1 MSLSN
6 WKRLAQKRTE
16 TGRMKNQLYDEITE
30 AKIKSKTSD
39 ARITKSFRL
48 DEIKE
53 GLRAQKPKNR
63 PQGPQM
69 RIRPA
74 PAGKPDEIDYAPE
87 VDPYEDMDV
96 EGLLDLQDYVA
107 PQAEKQIAKIPKGPP
122 GTAGPPPK
130 YEMDPSFW
138 NLEEGDES
146 LPPEY
151 YFVEDEKGEG
161 PLAIEAPPDED
172 DDDDEDLDIGD
183 INRILDSADLP
194 NYNDVEMTLA
204 QPEMTALKRSKYLE
218 KNIKKANS
226 EISSITSKFKTNT
239 SKRLNQAIKNN
250 APRDVIEKLKREKDM
265 THKLADTRL
274 KPIQEYR
281 DYLKVQKKKS
291 TKGSG
296 VRGGLRTG
304 KTGRGVYFYN
314 DAQELLK
321 KLTLIIGEME
331 AGNTSVKMRNMGQ
344 TILDTLLRTKSINK
358 SQYQKLVKKY
368 FGV

>member
-48 DEIKE
+48 DEIIE
-53 GLRAQKPKNR
+53 GLKTQKPKNR
-63 PQGPQM
+63 PQK
-69 RIRPA
+69 RIH

-107 PQAEKQIAKIPKGPP
+107 PQEEKQIPEGL
-122 GTAGPPPK
+122 PPK

-151 YFVEDEKGEG
+151 SFVEKE
-161 PLAIEAPPDED
+161 PLAIEPPP
-172 DDDDEDLDIGD
+172 DDEDLDRGD
-183 INRILDSADLP
+183 INRILDSANLP
-194 NYNDVEMTLA
+194 NYDDIEMRLS
-204 QPEMTALKRSKYLE
+204 QPEMTPLKRSIYLE
-218 KNIKKANS
+218 SNIKKANS
-226 EISSITSKFKTNT
+226 EISSITSSFKTNT
-239 SKRLNQAIKNN
+239 TNRLKHAIKKGL
-250 APRDVIEKLKREKDM
+250 PKDVIEKLQKEKDM
-265 THKLADTRL
+265 AHKFADTRL

-296 VRGGLRTG
+296 LR
-304 KTGRGVYFYN
+304 TGRGVYFYN
-314 DAQELLK
+314 DAKELLK

>member
-39 ARITKSFRL
+39 QRITKSFRL
-48 DEIKE
+48 DEIIE
-53 GLRAQKPKNR
+53 GLKTQKPKNR
-63 PQGPQM
+63 PQI

-74 PAGKPDEIDYAPE
+74 PAQGKPDEIDYAPE

-107 PQAEKQIAKIPKGPP
+107 PQAEKQIAKMPE
-122 GTAGPPPK
+122 GPPPK
-130 YEMDPSFW
+130 YEMEPSFW
-138 NLEEGDES
+138 NLEGDES

-151 YFVEDEKGEG
+151 SAIEEE
-161 PLAIEAPPDED
+161 PSAIEAPREEFEGEEDER
-172 DDDDEDLDIGD
+172 EA
-183 INRILDSADLP
+183 NKILDHLELP
-194 NYNDVEMTLA
+194 NYDDVELRLA
-204 QPEMTALKRSKYLE
+204 QPEMTATKQRNYLD
-218 KNIKKANS
+218 KVIKDAERRRRQEIAFKANA
-226 EISSITSKFKTNT
+226 TRKFKKGEIDAAERDRIHQN
-239 SKRLNQAIKNN
+239 SDRFRGELNDYIK
-250 APRDVIEKLKREKDM
+250 
-265 THKLADTRL
+265 
-274 KPIQEYR
+274 QYR
-281 DYLKVQKKKS
+281 FKSKS
-291 TKGSG
+291 TKGYGTKRGRG
-296 VRGGLRTG
+296 VS
-304 KTGRGVYFYN
+304 TGRGISGSGVYFYN
-314 DAQELLK
+314 DAKELLK

>member
-39 ARITKSFRL
+39 QRITKSFRL
-48 DEIKE
+48 DEIID
-53 GLRAQKPKNR
+53 GLKAQKPKNR
-63 PQGPQM
+63 PQGP
-69 RIRPA
+69 RIR

-107 PQAEKQIAKIPKGPP
+107 PQAEKQIAGPS
-122 GTAGPPPK
+122 PK

-151 YFVEDEKGEG
+151 SFVEKG
-161 PLAIEAPPDED
+161 PLAIEPPPD
-172 DDDDEDLDIGD
+172 DDDDLDRGD
-183 INRILDSADLP
+183 INRILDETGLP
-194 NYNDVEMTLA
+194 NYDDVEMRLS
-204 QPEMTALKRSKYLE
+204 QPEMTPVKRSNYLE
-218 KNIKKANS
+218 SNIKKANS
-226 EISSITSKFKTNT
+226 EISSITSTFKTNT

-250 APRDVIEKLKREKDM
+250 APRDVIEKLEREKDM
-265 THKLADTRL
+265 AHKFADTRL

-304 KTGRGVYFYN
+304 RGVYFYN
-314 DAQELLK
+314 DAEELLK

-344 TILDTLLRTKSINK
+344 TILDTLLRAKDINK

>member
-30 AKIKSKTSD
+30 DKIKSKTSD

-48 DEIKE
+48 DEIIE

-63 PQGPQM
+63 PQM

-74 PAGKPDEIDYAPE
+74 GKAEEEIDYAPE

-96 EGLLDLQDYVA
+96 EGLINLKDYVA
-107 PQAEKQIAKIPKGPP
+107 PQTEKQIAKMPE
-122 GTAGPPPK
+122 GPPPK
-130 YEMDPSFW
+130 YEMEPSFW
-138 NLEEGDES
+138 NLEGDES

-151 YFVEDEKGEG
+151 SAIEEE
-161 PLAIEAPPDED
+161 PSAIEAPRE
-172 DDDDEDLDIGD
+172 EREA
-183 INRILDSADLP
+183 NKILDHLELP
-194 NYNDVEMTLA
+194 NYDDVELRLTE
-204 QPEMTALKRSKYLE
+204 PEMTATKQRNYLDKVVKDAE
-218 KNIKKANS
+218 RRRRQVIAFKANATKKFNKG
-226 EISSITSKFKTNT
+226 EIDAAERDRIHQNSDRFRGELNDYIKRYRFK
-239 SKRLNQAIKNN
+239 S
-250 APRDVIEKLKREKDM
+250 
-265 THKLADTRL
+265 
-274 KPIQEYR
+274 
-281 DYLKVQKKKS
+281 KS
-291 TKGSG
+291 TKGYGTKRGRGVSG
-296 VRGGLRTG
+296 S
-304 KTGRGVYFYN
+304 GVYFYN
-314 DAQELLK
+314 DAKELLK

>member
-30 AKIKSKTSD
+30 EKIKSKTSD
-39 ARITKSFRL
+39 QRITKSFRL
-48 DEIKE
+48 DEIIE

-63 PQGPQM
+63 PQM

-74 PAGKPDEIDYAPE
+74 PAQGKPDEIDYAPE

-107 PQAEKQIAKIPKGPP
+107 PGTEKQIAKMPE
-122 GTAGPPPK
+122 GPPPK
-130 YEMDPSFW
+130 YEMEPSFW
-138 NLEEGDES
+138 NLEGDES

-151 YFVEDEKGEG
+151 SAIEEE
-161 PLAIEAPPDED
+161 PSAIEAPREEFEGEEDER
-172 DDDDEDLDIGD
+172 EA
-183 INRILDSADLP
+183 NKILDHLELP
-194 NYNDVEMTLA
+194 NYDDVELRLA
-204 QPEMTALKRSKYLE
+204 EPEMTATKQRNYLDKVVKDAE
-218 KNIKKANS
+218 RRRRQVIAFKANATKKFNKG
-226 EISSITSKFKTNT
+226 EIDAAERDRIHQNSDRF
-239 SKRLNQAIKNN
+239 RGELNDYIK
-250 APRDVIEKLKREKDM
+250 
-265 THKLADTRL
+265 
-274 KPIQEYR
+274 QYR
-281 DYLKVQKKKS
+281 YKSKS
-291 TKGSG
+291 TKGYGTKRGRG
-296 VRGGLRTG
+296 VS
-304 KTGRGVYFYN
+304 TGRGVSGSGVYFYN
-314 DAQELLK
+314 DAKELLK

-368 FGV
+368 FGVN

>member
-39 ARITKSFRL
+39 QRITKSFRL
-48 DEIKE
+48 DEIID
-53 GLRAQKPKNR
+53 GLKAQKPKNR
-63 PQGPQM
+63 PQK

-74 PAGKPDEIDYAPE
+74 APGKAEEEIDYAPE

-107 PQAEKQIAKIPKGPP
+107 PQEEKQIPEGL
-122 GTAGPPPK
+122 PPK

-138 NLEEGDES
+138 NLEGDES

-151 YFVEDEKGEG
+151 SAIEEE
-161 PLAIEAPPDED
+161 PSAIEAPRE
-172 DDDDEDLDIGD
+172 EREA
-183 INRILDSADLP
+183 NKILDHLELP
-194 NYNDVEMTLA
+194 NYDDVELRLA
-204 QPEMTALKRSKYLE
+204 EPEMTATKQRNYLDKVVKDAE
-218 KNIKKANS
+218 RRRRQVIAFKGNATKKFNKGEIDTAERDRIHQNSDRFRGELNDYIKQYR
-226 EISSITSKFKTNT
+226 FK
-239 SKRLNQAIKNN
+239 S
-250 APRDVIEKLKREKDM
+250 
-265 THKLADTRL
+265 
-274 KPIQEYR
+274 
-281 DYLKVQKKKS
+281 KS
-291 TKGSG
+291 TKGYGTKRGRGVSG
-296 VRGGLRTG
+296 S
-304 KTGRGVYFYN
+304 GVYFYN
-314 DAQELLK
+314 DAKELLK

-331 AGNTSVKMRNMGQ
+331 AGNTSVKMRNMGR
-344 TILDTLLRTKSINK
+344 TILDTLLRTKSITK

>member
-16 TGRMKNQLYDEITE
+16 TGKMKNQLYDEITE
-30 AKIKSKTSD
+30 EKIKSKTSD
-39 ARITKSFRL
+39 QRITKSFRL
-48 DEIKE
+48 DEIID
-53 GLRAQKPKNR
+53 GLKAQKPKNR
-63 PQGPQM
+63 PQG
-69 RIRPA
+69 IRPG

-107 PQAEKQIAKIPKGPP
+107 PQAEKQIIPK
-122 GTAGPPPK
+122 GPPPK

-138 NLEEGDES
+138 NLGGDES

-151 YFVEDEKGEG
+151 SFVEEG
-161 PLAIEAPPDED
+161 PLEIEAPPDD
-172 DDDDEDLDIGD
+172 DDDLDRGD
-183 INRILDSADLP
+183 INRILDSTGLP
-194 NYNDVEMTLA
+194 NYDDVEMRLS
-204 QPEMTALKRSKYLE
+204 QPEMTPVKRSKYLE
-218 KNIKKANS
+218 SNIKRANS
-226 EISSITSKFKTNT
+226 EISSITSTFKTNT

-250 APRDVIEKLKREKDM
+250 APRDVIEKLEREKDM
-265 THKLADTRL
+265 AHKFADSRL

-296 VRGGLRTG
+296 VKRGS
-304 KTGRGVYFYN
+304 GVYFYN

-331 AGNTSVKMRNMGQ
+331 AGNTSVKMRKYGSNY
-344 TILDTLLRTKSINK
+344 LRHSIKNK
-358 SQYQKLVKKY
+358 INQ
-368 FGV
+368 

>member
-1 MSLSN
+1 MSHNIKNLYKYMSLSN

-16 TGRMKNQLYDEITE
+16 TGKMKNQLYDEITE
-30 AKIKSKTSD
+30 EKIKSKTSD
-39 ARITKSFRL
+39 QLITKSFRL
-48 DEIKE
+48 DEIIE

-63 PQGPQM
+63 PQM

-107 PQAEKQIAKIPKGPP
+107 PGTEKQIAKMPE
-122 GTAGPPPK
+122 GPPPK
-130 YEMDPSFW
+130 YEMEPSFW

-151 YFVEDEKGEG
+151 EEE
-161 PLAIEAPPDED
+161 PSAIEAPREGEEDER
-172 DDDDEDLDIGD
+172 EA
-183 INRILDSADLP
+183 NKILDHLELP
-194 NYNDVEMTLA
+194 NYDDVELRLA
-204 QPEMTALKRSKYLE
+204 EPEMTATKQRNYLDKVVKDAERRRSQV
-218 KNIKKANS
+218 IAFKANATKKFNKG
-226 EISSITSKFKTNT
+226 EINAAERDRIHQNSDRF
-239 SKRLNQAIKNN
+239 RGELNEYIK
-250 APRDVIEKLKREKDM
+250 
-265 THKLADTRL
+265 
-274 KPIQEYR
+274 QYR
-281 DYLKVQKKKS
+281 YKSKS
-291 TKGSG
+291 TKGYG
-296 VRGGLRTG
+296 TKRGS
-304 KTGRGVYFYN
+304 GVYFYN

-368 FGV
+368 FGVN

>member
-39 ARITKSFRL
+39 QRITKSFRL
-48 DEIKE
+48 DEIIE
-53 GLRAQKPKNR
+53 GLKAQKPKNR
-63 PQGPQM
+63 PQGP

-74 PAGKPDEIDYAPE
+74 QGKPDEIDYAPE

-107 PQAEKQIAKIPKGPP
+107 PQQEKQIPKGPP
-122 GTAGPPPK
+122 GAAGPPPK

-151 YFVEDEKGEG
+151 SFVEKGEG
-161 PLAIEAPPDED
+161 PLAIEPPP
-172 DDDDEDLDIGD
+172 DDDDEDLDRD
-183 INRILDSADLP
+183 INRILDSANLP
-194 NYNDVEMTLA
+194 NYDDIEMRLS
-204 QPEMTALKRSKYLE
+204 QPEMTPLKRSIYLE
-218 KNIKKANS
+218 SNIKKANS
-226 EISSITSKFKTNT
+226 EISSITSKFKTNST
-239 SKRLNQAIKNN
+239 NRLKQAIKKGL
-250 APRDVIEKLKREKDM
+250 PKDVIEKLEREKDM
-265 THKLADTRL
+265 AHKFADTRL

-296 VRGGLRTG
+296 LR
-304 KTGRGVYFYN
+304 TGRGVYFYN
-314 DAQELLK
+314 DAKELLK

>member
-30 AKIKSKTSD
+30 EKIKSKTSD
-39 ARITKSFRL
+39 QRITKSFRL
-48 DEIKE
+48 DEIID
-53 GLRAQKPKNR
+53 GLKAQKPKNI
-63 PQGPQM
+63 PQM
-69 RIRPA
+69 RIRPS
-74 PAGKPDEIDYAPE
+74 PEGKPDEIDYAPE

-96 EGLLDLQDYVA
+96 EGLLDLEDYVA
-107 PQAEKQIAKIPKGPP
+107 PQAEKQITPK
-122 GTAGPPPK
+122 GPPPK

-151 YFVEDEKGEG
+151 EEDEKEGEEDEK
-161 PLAIEAPPDED
+161 EA
-172 DDDDEDLDIGD
+172 
-183 INRILDSADLP
+183 NKILDHLELP
-194 NYNDVEMTLA
+194 NYDDVEMKISEPGMTPTKQRNYLDKIVKDA
-204 QPEMTALKRSKYLE
+204 QTRRRQVISFKSNATRKFNKGEIDEAERDRIHQNSDRFRGELNDYIKQYRFRSKS
-218 KNIKKANS
+218 IKGYG
-226 EISSITSKFKTNT
+226 I
-239 SKRLNQAIKNN
+239 KR
-250 APRDVIEKLKREKDM
+250 
-265 THKLADTRL
+265 
-274 KPIQEYR
+274 
-281 DYLKVQKKKS
+281 
-291 TKGSG
+291 
-296 VRGGLRTG
+296 G
-304 KTGRGVYFYN
+304 KGVYFYN

-321 KLTLIIGEME
+321 RLTLIIDEME

>member
-16 TGRMKNQLYDEITE
+16 TGRMKNQLYDEVTE

-48 DEIKE
+48 DEIIE

-74 PAGKPDEIDYAPE
+74 PAGKAEEIDYAPE

-122 GTAGPPPK
+122 GAAGPPPK

-151 YFVEDEKGEG
+151 SFVEG

-172 DDDDEDLDIGD
+172 DDEDLDRGD
-183 INRILDSADLP
+183 INRILDSANLP
-194 NYNDVEMTLA
+194 NYDDIEMRLS
-204 QPEMTALKRSKYLE
+204 QPEMTPVKRSIYLE
-218 KNIKKANS
+218 SNIKKANS
-226 EISSITSKFKTNT
+226 EISSIFK
-239 SKRLNQAIKNN
+239 
-250 APRDVIEKLKREKDM
+250 
-265 THKLADTRL
+265 
-274 KPIQEYR
+274 
-281 DYLKVQKKKS
+281 
-291 TKGSG
+291 
-296 VRGGLRTG
+296 
-304 KTGRGVYFYN
+304 
-314 DAQELLK
+314 
-321 KLTLIIGEME
+321 
-331 AGNTSVKMRNMGQ
+331 
-344 TILDTLLRTKSINK
+344 
-358 SQYQKLVKKY
+358 
-368 FGV
+368 

>member
-48 DEIKE
+48 DEIID
-53 GLRAQKPKNR
+53 GLKTQKPKNR
-63 PQGPQM
+63 PQK

-74 PAGKPDEIDYAPE
+74 PAGKAEEIDYAPE

-107 PQAEKQIAKIPKGPP
+107 PRAEKQIPE
-122 GTAGPPPK
+122 GPPPK

-151 YFVEDEKGEG
+151 SFVEKE
-161 PLAIEAPPDED
+161 PLAIEPPP
-172 DDDDEDLDIGD
+172 DDDDEDLDRGD
-183 INRILDSADLP
+183 INRILDSANLP
-194 NYNDVEMTLA
+194 NYDDVEMRLS
-204 QPEMTALKRSKYLE
+204 QPEMTPVKRSNYLE
-218 KNIKKANS
+218 SNIKKANS
-226 EISSITSKFKTNT
+226 EISSITSKFKTNST
-239 SKRLNQAIKNN
+239 NRLKQAIKKGL
-250 APRDVIEKLKREKDM
+250 PKDVIEKLEREKDM
-265 THKLADTRL
+265 AHKFADTRL

-304 KTGRGVYFYN
+304 KTGSGVYFYN
-314 DAQELLK
+314 DAKELLK

-368 FGV
+368 FRV

>member
-30 AKIKSKTSD
+30 DKIKSKTSD

-48 DEIKE
+48 DEIIE
-53 GLRAQKPKNR
+53 GLRAQKK
-63 PQGPQM
+63 GPQV

-74 PAGKPDEIDYAPE
+74 PAQGKPDEIDYAPE

-107 PQAEKQIAKIPKGPP
+107 PGVAPQAEKQIAKIPKGPP
-122 GTAGPPPK
+122 K

-138 NLEEGDES
+138 NLGDDGDES

-151 YFVEDEKGEG
+151 SFVEKEEG
-161 PLAIEAPPDED
+161 PLAIAQAEAPPDD
-172 DDDDEDLDIGD
+172 DEDEDLDIGD
-183 INRILDSADLP
+183 INRILDSSDLP
-194 NYNDVEMTLA
+194 NYDDVEKRLA
-204 QPEMTALKRSKYLE
+204 QPEMTPVKRSKYLE
-218 KNIKKANS
+218 SNIKKANS

-250 APRDVIEKLKREKDM
+250 APRDEIEKLKREKDM
-265 THKLADTRL
+265 AHKFANTRL

-291 TKGSG
+291 IKGSG
-296 VRGGLRTG
+296 VRGGLKRG
-304 KTGRGVYFYN
+304 SGVYFYN
-314 DAQELLK
+314 DAKELLK

>member
-16 TGRMKNQLYDEITE
+16 TGRMKNQLYDEVTE

-39 ARITKSFRL
+39 QRITKSFRL
-48 DEIKE
+48 DEIIE
-53 GLRAQKPKNR
+53 GLKTQKPKNR
-63 PQGPQM
+63 PQGP

-74 PAGKPDEIDYAPE
+74 PAQGKPDEIDYAPE

-107 PQAEKQIAKIPKGPP
+107 PQAEKQIA
-122 GTAGPPPK
+122 GPPPK

-151 YFVEDEKGEG
+151 SFVEG
-161 PLAIEAPPDED
+161 PLAIEPPPD
-172 DDDDEDLDIGD
+172 DDDDEDLDRGD
-183 INRILDSADLP
+183 INRILDSANLP
-194 NYNDVEMTLA
+194 NYDDIEMRLSH
-204 QPEMTALKRSKYLE
+204 PEMTPVKRSNYLE
-218 KNIKKANS
+218 SNIKKANS
-226 EISSITSKFKTNT
+226 EISSITSKFKTNST
-239 SKRLNQAIKNN
+239 NRLKQAIKKGL
-250 APRDVIEKLKREKDM
+250 PKDVIEKLEREKDM
-265 THKLADTRL
+265 AHKFADTRL

-296 VRGGLRTG
+296 LRTS
-304 KTGRGVYFYN
+304 KTGSGVYFYN
-314 DAQELLK
+314 DAKELLK
-321 KLTLIIGEME
+321 KLKLIIGEME

-358 SQYQKLVKKY
+358 SQHQKLVKKY
-368 FGV
+368 FRV

>member
-30 AKIKSKTSD
+30 DKIKSKTSD
-39 ARITKSFRL
+39 ARITKFFRL
-48 DEIKE
+48 DEIIE

-63 PQGPQM
+63 PQM

-74 PAGKPDEIDYAPE
+74 GKAEEEIDYAPE

-96 EGLLDLQDYVA
+96 EGLLDLEDYVA
-107 PQAEKQIAKIPKGPP
+107 PGTEKQIAKMPE
-122 GTAGPPPK
+122 GPPPK
-130 YEMDPSFW
+130 YEMEPSFW
-138 NLEEGDES
+138 NLEGDES

-151 YFVEDEKGEG
+151 SAIEEE
-161 PLAIEAPPDED
+161 PSAIEAPRE
-172 DDDDEDLDIGD
+172 EREA
-183 INRILDSADLP
+183 NKILDHLELP
-194 NYNDVEMTLA
+194 NYDDVELRLA
-204 QPEMTALKRSKYLE
+204 EPEMTATKQRNYLD
-218 KNIKKANS
+218 KVIKDAERRRRQVIAFKANATKKFNKG
-226 EISSITSKFKTNT
+226 EIDAAERDRIHQNSDRFRGELNDYIKQYRFK
-239 SKRLNQAIKNN
+239 S
-250 APRDVIEKLKREKDM
+250 
-265 THKLADTRL
+265 
-274 KPIQEYR
+274 
-281 DYLKVQKKKS
+281 KS
-291 TKGSG
+291 TKGYGTKRGRGVSG
-296 VRGGLRTG
+296 S
-304 KTGRGVYFYN
+304 GVYFYN
-314 DAQELLK
+314 DAKELLN

>member
-30 AKIKSKTSD
+30 EKIKSKTSD
-39 ARITKSFRL
+39 QRITKSFRL
-48 DEIKE
+48 DEIID
-53 GLRAQKPKNR
+53 GLKAQKLKNR
-63 PQGPQM
+63 SQM
-69 RIRPA
+69 RIRPS

-107 PQAEKQIAKIPKGPP
+107 PQTEKQIAKMPE
-122 GTAGPPPK
+122 GPPPK

-138 NLEEGDES
+138 NLEGDES

-151 YFVEDEKGEG
+151 DED
-161 PLAIEAPPDED
+161 PPAIEEPREEFEGEEYEREA
-172 DDDDEDLDIGD
+172 
-183 INRILDSADLP
+183 NKILDHLELP
-194 NYNDVEMTLA
+194 NYDDVELRLA
-204 QPEMTALKRSKYLE
+204 EPEMTATKQRNYLDKVVKDAE
-218 KNIKKANS
+218 RRRRQVIAFKANATKKFNKG
-226 EISSITSKFKTNT
+226 EIDAAERDRIHQNSDRFRGELNDYIKQYKFK
-239 SKRLNQAIKNN
+239 S
-250 APRDVIEKLKREKDM
+250 
-265 THKLADTRL
+265 
-274 KPIQEYR
+274 
-281 DYLKVQKKKS
+281 KS
-291 TKGSG
+291 TKGYGTKRVSG
-296 VRGGLRTG
+296 S
-304 KTGRGVYFYN
+304 GVYFYN
-314 DAQELLK
+314 DAKELLK

>member
-48 DEIKE
+48 DEIIE

-63 PQGPQM
+63 PQGPQK

-74 PAGKPDEIDYAPE
+74 APAAPDAPAEEQIDYAPE

-96 EGLLDLQDYVA
+96 EGLLNLQDYVA
-107 PQAEKQIAKIPKGPP
+107 PQQEKQI
-122 GTAGPPPK
+122 AGPPPK

-151 YFVEDEKGEG
+151 SFVEEKGEG
-161 PLAIEAPPDED
+161 PLAIEPPPD
-172 DDDDEDLDIGD
+172 DDDDLDRGD
-183 INRILDSADLP
+183 INRILDSANLP
-194 NYNDVEMTLA
+194 NYDDIEMRLS
-204 QPEMTALKRSKYLE
+204 QPEMTPLKRSIYLE
-218 KNIKKANS
+218 RNIKKANC
-226 EISSITSKFKTNT
+226 EISRITSSFKSNT

-250 APRDVIEKLKREKDM
+250 APRDVIEKLEREKDM
-265 THKLADTRL
+265 AHKFADTRL

-296 VRGGLRTG
+296 LRTG
-304 KTGRGVYFYN
+304 RGARTGRGVRGSGVYFYN
-314 DAQELLK
+314 DAKELLK

-344 TILDTLLRTKSINK
+344 TILDTLLRAKDINK

-368 FGV
+368 FRV

>member
-1 MSLSN
+1 MPHNMSHNIKNLYKYMSLSN

-16 TGRMKNQLYDEITE
+16 TGKMKNQLYDEITE
-30 AKIKSKTSD
+30 EKIKSKTSD
-39 ARITKSFRL
+39 QRITKSFRL
-48 DEIKE
+48 DEIIE

-63 PQGPQM
+63 PQM

-107 PQAEKQIAKIPKGPP
+107 PGTEKQIAKMPE
-122 GTAGPPPK
+122 GPPPK
-130 YEMDPSFW
+130 YEMEPSFW

-151 YFVEDEKGEG
+151 EEE
-161 PLAIEAPPDED
+161 PSAIEAPREGEEDER
-172 DDDDEDLDIGD
+172 EA
-183 INRILDSADLP
+183 NKILDHLELP
-194 NYNDVEMTLA
+194 NYDDVELRLA
-204 QPEMTALKRSKYLE
+204 EPEMTATKQRNYLDKVVKDAERRRSQV
-218 KNIKKANS
+218 IAFKANATKKFNKG
-226 EISSITSKFKTNT
+226 EINAAERDRIHQNSDRFRGELNDYIKQYRYKSK
-239 SKRLNQAIKNN
+239 SKKGYGT
-250 APRDVIEKLKREKDM
+250 KR
-265 THKLADTRL
+265 
-274 KPIQEYR
+274 
-281 DYLKVQKKKS
+281 
-291 TKGSG
+291 GS
-296 VRGGLRTG
+296 
-304 KTGRGVYFYN
+304 GVYFYN

-368 FGV
+368 FGVN

>member
-39 ARITKSFRL
+39 QRITKSFRL
-48 DEIKE
+48 DEIIE

-63 PQGPQM
+63 PQM

-74 PAGKPDEIDYAPE
+74 PAGKPDEMDYAPE

-107 PQAEKQIAKIPKGPP
+107 PQAEKQIAKILPSA
-122 GTAGPPPK
+122 AGPPPK

-138 NLEEGDES
+138 NPGDES

-151 YFVEDEKGEG
+151 SFVEKGEG
-161 PLAIEAPPDED
+161 PLAIEGPDDE
-172 DDDDEDLDIGD
+172 DEDLDRGD
-183 INRILDSADLP
+183 INRILDSSDLP
-194 NYNDVEMTLA
+194 NYDDVEKRLA
-204 QPEMTALKRSKYLE
+204 QPEMTPVKRSKYLE
-218 KNIKKANS
+218 SNIKRANS

-239 SKRLNQAIKNN
+239 TKRLNQAIKNN
-250 APRDVIEKLKREKDM
+250 DPRDVIEKLEREKDM
-265 THKLADTRL
+265 AHKFADTRL

-304 KTGRGVYFYN
+304 SGVYFYN

-368 FGV
+368 FPI